1 MIFTSFENDPSAQP
15 SERRVYSVS
24 ELTRDL
30 KSLIEGR
37 FPPVWVEGEI
47 SNFIRHTSGHL
58 YFTLKDRDAQ
68 LSCVMWR
75 GRNQSLVYQPQ
86 DGMKAI
92 AMGNLTVYEK
102 QGRYQ
107 LDVILLQ
114 PAGIGDL
121 QLAFEALK
129 KKLEKEGLFD
139 LQVKKP
145 IPEFPETV
153 GVVTSPTGA
162 AIRDIVSVIHRRFPA
177 VEIILRPARVQGE
190 GSAEDIA
197 DGIREL
203 NAYGK
208 PDVLIVGRG
217 GGSLED
223 LWAFNEETVA
233 RAIFESDI
241 PVVSAVGHEI
251 DFTISDFVA
260 DMRAPTPSAAAEL
273 VVQDKN
279 ELRQVIMTHGR
290 KMAQSVFK
298 GIESR
303 KSGINALLKS
313 HALHIPR
320 GRIREYRFRLD
331 DTEQSVRRFCAYR
344 VEAQRLKF
352 SRVQARLLALNPEGV
367 LKRGYSITT
376 RARDGHVVTQSGQVK
391 AGEAL
396 KIRLA
401 KGSIQS
407 TVNATEED

>member
-30 KSLIEGR
+30 KSLIEGHY
-37 FPPVWVEGEI
+37 PSVWVEGEI
-47 SNFIRHTSGHL
+47 SNFVRHTSGHL

-86 DGMKAI
+86 DGMKAV

-107 LDVILLQ
+107 LDIILLQ

-139 LQVKKP
+139 PQHKKS
-145 IPEFPETV
+145 IPVFPETV

-177 VEIILRPARVQGE
+177 VEIILRPSRVQGE
-190 GSAEDIA
+190 GAAEDIA
-197 DGIREL
+197 EGIREL
-203 NAYGK
+203 NAYGV

-223 LWAFNEETVA
+223 LWAFNEEVVA
-233 RAIFESDI
+233 RTIFESHI

-279 ELRQVIMTHGR
+279 ELKQMIIVHGR
-290 KMAQSVFK
+290 KMAQSVFQ
-298 GIESR
+298 GIESG
-303 KSGINALLKS
+303 KSRIEALLKS
-313 HALHIPR
+313 HAFHIPQD
-320 GRIREYRFRLD
+320 RIREYRFRLD
-331 DTEQSVRRFCAYR
+331 DTEQSVRRFCTYR
-344 VEAQRLKF
+344 IEAHRLRF
-352 SRVQARLLALNPEGV
+352 SRIQARLMALNPEGI

-376 RARDGHVVTQSGQVK
+376 RMRDGRVLTQSGQVK
-391 AGEAL
+391 AGETL
-396 KIRLA
+396 KIQLA